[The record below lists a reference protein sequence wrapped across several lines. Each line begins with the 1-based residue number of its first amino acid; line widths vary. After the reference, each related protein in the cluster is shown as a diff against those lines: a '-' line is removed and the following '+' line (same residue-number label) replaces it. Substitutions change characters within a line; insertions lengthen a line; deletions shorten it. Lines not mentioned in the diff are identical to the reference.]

1 MDFNFL
7 YLFYLP
13 HSTYLT
19 LVTACFIFILFLGT
33 LGPGSHRKK
42 HALNL
47 DKLTAIME
55 NAKSRD
61 VEFLKQKLAA
71 ALGFPLGTSVSFTD
85 SGRKFVGNVRG
96 VLLKIKLVTPQGE
109 SIEYTSIENIE
120 ETHKA
125 AALKRANVPFPLGL
139 SINWLNPI
147 GNMYGN
153 LTQYSGEV
161 VGYELI
167 VSNGEWEEEK
177 EPSEL
182 TVLNVARVANTKLYV
197 DDEEQKEN
205 NNYAGKGANSVEAK
219 RARNQLIRAK
229 AQLARL
235 GRATTDAELA
245 AELKKVQR
253 QNAMWGTKKGGRKS
267 RKNRKTRRMN

>member
-1 MDFNFL
+1 
-7 YLFYLP
+7 
-13 HSTYLT
+13 
-19 LVTACFIFILFLGT
+19 
-33 LGPGSHRKK
+33 
-42 HALNL
+42 
-47 DKLTAIME
+47 ME

-71 ALGFPLGTSVSFTD
+71 ALGFPLGASVSFTD

-96 VLLKIKLVTPQGE
+96 VLLKIRVVTPQGA
-109 SIEYTSIENIE
+109 SIEYTPIENIE

-153 LTQYSGEV
+153 LTQYSGEL

-197 DDEEQKEN
+197 GNEEQKEN
-205 NNYAGKGANSVEAK
+205 NNYTGRGANSVEAK